1 MLFVDVKYAS
11 MLSPY
16 LRNFK
21 QKKDYLWNFS
31 CPQCGDSKKN
41 KTKARGYFYKAK
53 SNPNMSFMCH
63 NCGSSMSFGNFLKT
77 FDHNLYRQYQ
87 MERYKNES
95 TRNIKEPD
103 FSLIKTKPVFN
114 KSLNIPTIESLPENH
129 TAKKYVK
136 SRMIPSKYWNTLYYA
151 DDFKKFIQNTFT
163 EHNSD
168 RLIDNDARL
177 VLPFYD
183 RENSLLGV
191 QGRTLDQSKIRYITI
206 KKDDA
211 KKIYGLNT
219 IDLTKQIYVV
229 EGPIDSLFLN
239 NAVATMDANLTSV
252 SDMLPSNIVLVFDN
266 EKRNK
271 EIVKNMERAIKK
283 NFHICIWPSSMEQK
297 DINDMIKSGL
307 TTDSIHSII
316 KENTFVDLKA
326 QLQFNLWRKV

>member
-1 MLFVDVKYAS
+1 
-11 MLSPY
+11 
-16 LRNFK
+16 
-21 QKKDYLWNFS
+21 
-31 CPQCGDSKKN
+31 
-41 KTKARGYFYKAK
+41 
-53 SNPNMSFMCH
+53 
-63 NCGSSMSFGNFLKT
+63 
-77 FDHNLYRQYQ
+77 

-103 FSLIKTKPVFN
+103 FSLVKTKPVFN

-191 QGRTLDQSKIRYITI
+191 QGRALVQSKIRYITI

-297 DINDMIKSGL
+297 DINDMIKFGL

>member
-1 MLFVDVKYAS
+1 MSLYIDQKYVS
-11 MLSPY
+11 LLSVRLDQY
-16 LRNFK
+16 KHKNT
-21 QKKDYLWNFS
+21 YLWNFR
-31 CPQCGDSKKN
+31 CPICNDSKKS
-41 KTKARGYFYKAK
+41 KTKARAYIYRQK
-53 SNPNMSFMCH
+53 SNLSFICH
-63 NCGSSMSFGNFLKT
+63 NCGHSCSFGNFLKT
-77 FDHNLYRQYQ
+77 LDHTLFQEYQ

-103 FSLIKTKPVFN
+103 FSLVKTKPVFN

-283 NFHICIWPSSMEQK
+283 NFHICIWPSSMDQK